1 MIGGRWM
8 RLIFFLPCIAA
19 KTRYILVKTE
29 LKDLDEPNLFETR
42 TGNARDETTIGK
54 SAARSQVNDNDYQQ
68 LSPMNQLEASTLP
81 PQPVDASAL
90 SIKNEIFPLF
100 MSMLEDFQKHNMTS
114 SSNLEPVNVGMPSL
128 VNQTEVVIPTTMTT
142 TTTTTPAPVV
152 IAEAPQPDGV
162 TRVVK
167 AMTPI
172 HKKLEVK
179 KIVAFTFI

>member
-29 LKDLDEPNLFETR
+29 LKDLDEPNLFEAR
-42 TGNARDETTIGK
+42 TGNAGDETTIGK
-54 SAARSQVNDNDYQQ
+54 AAARSQVNDNDYQQ
-68 LSPMNQLEASTLP
+68 LSPMNQLETSTLP

-100 MSMLEDFQKHNMTS
+100 MSMLEDFQRHNMTS
-114 SSNLEPVNVGMPSL
+114 SSNLEPVNVGI
-128 VNQTEVVIPTTMTT
+128 VNQTEVVIPTTT

-152 IAEAPQPDGV
+152 IADPPQPDGV

-179 KIVAFTFI
+179 KIVAYTFI

>member
-1 MIGGRWM
+1 M

-29 LKDLDEPNLFETR
+29 LKDLDEPNLFEAR
-42 TGNARDETTIGK
+42 TGNAGDETTIGK
-54 SAARSQVNDNDYQQ
+54 AAARSQVNDNDYQQ

-81 PQPVDASAL
+81 PQPVDASAH
-90 SIKNEIFPLF
+90 SIKDEIFPLF

-114 SSNLEPVNVGMPSL
+114 SSNLEPVNVGI
-128 VNQTEVVIPTTMTT
+128 VNQTEVVIPTTTM
-142 TTTTTPAPVV
+142 TTTPAPVV
-152 IAEAPQPDGV
+152 IAEPVVIGDPPQPDGV

-167 AMTPI
+167 TMTPI

>member
-54 SAARSQVNDNDYQQ
+54 AAARSQVNDNDYQQ

-81 PQPVDASAL
+81 PQPVDASAH
-90 SIKNEIFPLF
+90 SINDEIFPLF

-114 SSNLEPVNVGMPSL
+114 SSNLEPVNVGI
-128 VNQTEVVIPTTMTT
+128 VNQTEVVIPTTTM
-142 TTTTTPAPVV
+142 TTTPAPVV
-152 IAEAPQPDGV
+152 IAEVPQPDGV

-172 HKKLEVK
+172 HKKMEVK
-179 KIVAFTFI
+179 KIVAYTFI